1 MRVENAHFCLITCV
15 FTLLIFAFRRSKNCP
30 QSHFFCSPHH
40 FPVK

>member
-30 QSHFFCSPHH
+30 TKPLFLLSSSLSR
-40 FPVK
+40 